1 MKTINKKI
9 YTLLYIVVLNL
20 AWTMNPIHAH
30 NIHLD
35 ATRLS
40 AKDGLSCNTVKC
52 VVQDRDGFIWFATPN
67 GMSRYDGY
75 QFKNYSNFDNDAT
88 PKNNSSISLLM
99 TEDENGKIWGYS
111 SKSIL
116 CCYDL
121 ETARFADYTHIDNS
135 TKLLGSRFK
144 SSNGMWLHASDIG
157 VRYVTFSKGKLQTI
171 DFTTQKGQVIGTRQH
186 KFAEDDKHNIWIASD
201 KGLNMITPNMRSIL
215 VLKNKNIKVLTCN
228 GSTIAVLTDKGE
240 ALLYNSQGK
249 LLKHSQLPSMMGIV
263 GKSRASFFWQ
273 GEWYI
278 FTEGDTYA
286 MNLKTG
292 AFHKPAIQI
301 PNAMDKN
308 SVKSYYFLYDKEGCA
323 YIFAKKSRLFKK
335 LKLLEDK
342 NIINS
347 RDKNFCAAE
356 DAQGKVFI
364 TSYGSGL
371 FVFDPKS
378 QQTEHF
384 SATDKNPLF
393 HTDFLSNIFIDR
405 SDCIW
410 IATGDGVFCCKE
422 QKELKADFVK
432 IAPNEQNEWS
442 NYVRYIKQISPD
454 KLFIGT
460 KNCNNYLYD
469 LNSNQPTFLF
479 RSEACVYAYAID
491 KMGRKWIGT
500 KGDGLYIND
509 IHYSK
514 KDKKHFISDD
524 NIYDIV
530 FDKKDRVWIATWN
543 KGLRVT
549 SIKDGNVDGLKF
561 DSLLNKNGREAHI
574 HDLLLDR
581 KGRLWASTNNGVA
594 MIDTHTNHPDNKGIL
609 RYSEENGKLPASEIV
624 CCMEAHDG
632 TLWFGTNKG
641 VLKCTF
647 NPKTKELNYQ
657 LFNKENG
664 LTNNTI
670 RSLAEDKLG
679 NIWIGTEEGLS
690 RLTEKTLD
698 ICSFLLG
705 STIQENN
712 FNENCALQLPD
723 GRVAFGLVSS
733 ALFLTPTPAS
743 SLSSKLNKKAV
754 ITDMTINGVSIYDR
768 ENEGILSKA
777 LNYTQEISLPFDK
790 NSLSIFYSNFD
801 YPHIRN
807 AIYQYYLEG
816 IDKTWRPMT
825 SINHA
830 DFSDLRPGHYTL
842 HLRTLV
848 SSNHWSEETQLSII
862 IRQPWYNTW
871 FAWIIYLV
879 LIGGIGFLFYR
890 SWRRNF
896 DLNQQMEMEKQMHDF
911 RIEFFTHISHE
922 FRTPLSIIQSAVEK
936 ITYKETGHVSK
947 NTLLTL
953 NRGTKRL
960 LRLIN
965 QLMEFRKVNT
975 GNMKLALEEGNIVL
989 FVRNIYNDIRQVAVQ
1004 KDVNMSFTPWVNN
1017 YKMYFDHDKVETI
1030 VYNLLSNAMKYT
1042 PDKGTVDVKLS
1053 LDGSNIQLTV
1063 EDNGPG
1069 IKPEREQDL
1078 FKPFMHGYVSKGG
1091 MGIGLYTAQQM
1102 ATLHQGSLTYRRS
1115 TNLGGSLFTFTL
1127 PIDKDIYDAADFVT
1141 VKAIDENSMEKD
1153 DIDTIVKEMTPQAI
1167 NDITIMVIEDD
1178 PDMMQQI
1185 KSELSVYFRVESFMN
1200 GKTGYENIKV
1210 VKPALLICDIM
1221 LPGMSGYEIVS
1232 NMKADPETQ
1241 DIPVIM
1247 LTAFDDANHI
1257 LKAYKNFVDD
1267 YMIKPC
1273 NFKLLIARALQFVA
1287 MDLKAK
1293 KGSTVEKK
1301 AEDVSSDKTKTKKQE
1316 NDAKE
1321 GPTLLMSPLDK
1332 KFKDKFTAVVA
1343 QHISDSSFN
1352 IDRLAELLNLGR
1364 TTVYN
1369 RTKSIMGVSPN
1380 TYIQNE
1386 RLRIAAEW
1394 LLEGEYTVSEISA
1407 KAGFSDATYFYKC
1420 FKNKYGVPPR
1430 KFGKQSVKDDK

>member
-1 MKTINKKI
+1 MKATNRKII
-9 YTLLYIVVLNL
+9 YTLFIVVLGL
-20 AWTMNPIHAH
+20 TWTTSSIYAH

-40 AKDGLSCNTVKC
+40 VKDGLSCNTVKC
-52 VVQDRDGFIWFATPN
+52 VEQDRDGFIWFATPN

-75 QFKNYSNFDNDAT
+75 QFKNFSDFGSNTT
-88 PKNNSSISLLM
+88 PHTNSSITLLM
-99 TEDENGKIWGYS
+99 NEEKNGRMWGFN

-121 ETARFADYTHIDNS
+121 ETAHFTDYADVDPS
-135 TKLLGSRFK
+135 TQLLSKRFK
-144 SSNGMWLHASDIG
+144 SSYGIWVYSSDFG
-157 VRYVTFSKGKLQTI
+157 ARYLTYKDGILQVF
-171 DFTTQKGQVIGTRQH
+171 DFTTKNGKLAGTRQLT
-186 KFAEDDKHNIWIASD
+186 FTEDNHHNVWIASD
-201 KGLNMITPNMRSIL
+201 KGLNMITPKLQSIL
-215 VLKNKNIKVLTCN
+215 ILKNKNIKVITSN
-228 GSTIAVLTDKGE
+228 GSTIAILTDKGE
-240 ALLYNSQGK
+240 AMLYSCQGK
-249 LLKHSQLPSMMGIV
+249 LIKHSQLPSMMGCID
-263 GKSRASFFWQ
+263 KSRASFFWQ

-278 FTEGDTYA
+278 FTQGETYA
-286 MNLKTG
+286 MDLKTG
-292 AFHKPAIQI
+292 VFHKPSIQI

-308 SVKSYYFLYDKEGCA
+308 PMKSYYFLFDKEGNA
-323 YIFAKKSRLFKK
+323 YLFGKKSHLFKK
-335 LKLLEDK
+335 FKLLDDK
-342 NIINS
+342 NFINV

-378 QQTEHF
+378 QQTDHF
-384 SATDKNPLF
+384 SIADKAPLF
-393 HTDFLSNIFIDR
+393 HTDFLLNIFIDR

-410 IATGDGVFCCKE
+410 IGTGDGVFCCKE
-422 QKELKADFVK
+422 QKELKSDFVK
-432 IAPNEQNEWS
+432 IVTNSQNEWN
-442 NYVRYIKQISPD
+442 NYVRFIKLIAPE
-454 KLFIGT
+454 KLLVST
-460 KNCNNYLYD
+460 KDGNNYQYD
-469 LNSNQPTFLF
+469 LKSNTSTFLF
-479 RSEACVYAYAID
+479 RTDACVYSYAID
-491 KMGRKWIGT
+491 KMGRKWFGT
-500 KGDGLYIND
+500 KGDGLHIND
-509 IHYSK
+509 VHYSK
-514 KDKKHFISDD
+514 KDKNHYISD
-524 NIYDIV
+524 NAIYDIIL
-530 FDKKDRVWIATWN
+530 DRKDRVWIATWN
-543 KGLRVT
+543 KGLLTT
-549 SIKDGNVDGLKF
+549 SLKNADINQLRF
-561 DSLLNKNGREAHI
+561 DSLLNRNGRESKI
-574 HDLLLDR
+574 HDLLLDS
-581 KGRLWASTNNGVA
+581 KERLWASTNNGVA
-594 MIDTHTNHPDNKGIL
+594 MIDTYEKHLDDKHIL
-609 RYSEENGKLPASEIV
+609 RFSEENGKFPASEIT
-624 CCMEAHDG
+624 CSTEAHDG
-632 TLWFGTNKG
+632 TLWFGSNKG
-641 VLKCTF
+641 VVKCTYD
-647 NPKTKELNYQ
+647 PESKEISYQ
-657 LFNKENG
+657 LFNKDNG

-679 NIWIGTEEGLS
+679 NIWVGTEEGLS
-690 RLTEKTLD
+690 RLNEKTFD
-698 ICSFLLG
+698 IRSFQLG

-712 FNENCALQLPD
+712 FTENCALQFPD
-723 GRVAFGLVSS
+723 GRIAFGLINSM
-733 ALFLTPTPAS
+733 LFLTPSPSIPQAS
-743 SLSSKLNKKAV
+743 KSDKKAI
-754 ITDMTINGVSIYDR
+754 ITDMTINGVSIY
-768 ENEGILSKA
+768 EKEHEGILSKA
-777 LNYTQEISLPFDK
+777 LNYTKEISLPFDK

-801 YPHIRN
+801 YPHIQN

-816 IDKTWRPMT
+816 IDKTWHPMT

-848 SSNHWSEETQLSII
+848 SSNHWSEETRLSII

-871 FAWIIYLV
+871 FIWIIYLA

-896 DLNQQMEMEKQMHDF
+896 DLSQQMALEKQMHDF

-936 ITYKETGHVSK
+936 ITYKETGQVSR
-947 NTLLTL
+947 NTLTTL

-965 QLMEFRKVNT
+965 QLMEFRKANT
-975 GNMKLALEEGNIVL
+975 GNMKLTLEEGDIVL

-1004 KDVNMSFTPWVNN
+1004 KDINMSFTPWVNN

-1030 VYNLLSNAMKYT
+1030 VYNLLSNATKYT
-1042 PDKGTVDVKLS
+1042 ADKGTVEVNLS
-1053 LDGSNIQLTV
+1053 LDDSNVKLTV

-1102 ATLHQGSLTYRRS
+1102 ATLHKSSLTYHRS

-1127 PIDKDIYDAADFVT
+1127 PIDKGIYNVTDFVIA
-1141 VKAIDENSMEKD
+1141 KAIDESSMDKE
-1153 DIDTIVKEMTPQAI
+1153 DIDSIVKEMTPQAI

-1178 PDMMQQI
+1178 PDMMEQI
-1185 KSELSVYFRVESFMN
+1185 KSKLSIYFHVESFMN
-1200 GKTGYENIKV
+1200 GKTGYDNIKTI
-1210 VKPALLICDIM
+1210 KPALLICDIM

-1232 NMKADPETQ
+1232 NMKADLETQ

-1273 NFKLLIARALQFVA
+1273 NFKLLIARVLQFVA
-1287 MDLKAK
+1287 MDIK
-1293 KGSTVEKK
+1293 EKK
-1301 AEDVSSDKTKTKKQE
+1301 QKRTKKEIKVDSVDKTPVNQAPKEESTQE
-1316 NDAKE
+1316 V
-1321 GPTLLMSPLDK
+1321 PTLLMSPLDK
-1332 KFKDKFTAVVA
+1332 KFKDKFTAIVA

-1386 RLRIAAEW
+1386 RLRIAAEL
-1394 LLEGEYTVSEISA
+1394 LLEGEYTVSEISD

-1420 FKNKYGVPPR
+1420 FKNKFGVAPSKYG
-1430 KFGKQSVKDDK
+1430 K

>member
-1 MKTINKKI
+1 MKTANKKYI
-9 YTLLYIVVLNL
+9 YTLLYIIVLNL
-20 AWTMNPIHAH
+20 VWMMNPIHAH

-52 VVQDRDGFIWFATPN
+52 IVQDRDGFIWFATPN

-88 PKNNSSISLLM
+88 PKNNSSITLLM

-121 ETARFADYTHIDNS
+121 ETARFADYAHIDNS

-249 LLKHSQLPSMMGIV
+249 LLKHSQLPSIMGIV

-543 KGLRVT
+543 KGLCVT

-657 LFNKENG
+657 LFNKKNG

-698 ICSFLLG
+698 IRSFLLG

-936 ITYKETGHVSK
+936 ITYKETGQVSR

-965 QLMEFRKVNT
+965 QLMEFRKANT
-975 GNMKLALEEGNIVL
+975 GNMKLTLEEGDIVL
-989 FVRNIYNDIRQVAVQ
+989 FVRNVYNDIRQVAVQ
-1004 KDVNMSFTPWVNN
+1004 KDINMSFTPWLKS
-1017 YKMYFDHDKVETI
+1017 YKIYFDHDKVETI
-1030 VYNLLSNAMKYT
+1030 VYNLLSNATKYT
-1042 PDKGTVDVKLS
+1042 PDKGTVEVKLT
-1053 LDGSNIQLTV
+1053 LEDSNIKLSV

-1091 MGIGLYTAQQM
+1091 MGFGLYTAQQM
-1102 ATLHQGSLTYRRS
+1102 ATLHKGLLTYRRS
-1115 TNLGGSLFTFTL
+1115 THLGGSLFTFTL

-1141 VKAIDENSMEKD
+1141 VKAIDENSMDKE

-1232 NMKADPETQ
+1232 NMKADLETQ

-1273 NFKLLIARALQFVA
+1273 NFKLLIARVLQFVA
-1287 MDLKAK
+1287 MDIK
-1293 KGSTVEKK
+1293 EKK
-1301 AEDVSSDKTKTKKQE
+1301 QKRTKKETKVESMDKTSANQ
-1316 NDAKE
+1316 AKE
-1321 GPTLLMSPLDK
+1321 EANVQEAPTLLMSPLDK
-1332 KFKDKFTAVVA
+1332 KFKDKFMAVVA

-1364 TTVYN
+1364 TTLYN

-1386 RLRIAAEW
+1386 RLCIAAE
-1394 LLEGEYTVSEISA
+1394 LLLKGEYTVSEISE

-1420 FKNKYGVPPR
+1420 FKNKYGVAPS
-1430 KFGKQSVKDDK
+1430 KYGKQ

>member
-1 MKTINKKI
+1 MKTTNKKFVN
-9 YTLLYIVVLNL
+9 TLLYIVVLSL
-20 AWTMNPIHAH
+20 AWTTHSINAH

-40 AKDGLSCNTVKC
+40 AKDGLSCNTIKSVA
-52 VVQDRDGFIWFATPN
+52 QDRDGFIWLATSN

-75 QFKNYSNFDNDAT
+75 QFKNYSNFDNNAT
-88 PKNNSSISLLM
+88 PKNNSSITLLM
-99 TEDENGKIWGYS
+99 NEEENGRIWGFN

-121 ETARFADYTHIDNS
+121 ETAHFSDYATIDKRTH
-135 TKLLGSRFK
+135 LLDKRFK
-144 SSNGMWLHASDIG
+144 SSNGIWIHVSDFG
-157 VRYVTFSKGKLQTI
+157 ARYVTFTDGKLQTY
-171 DFTTQKGQVIGTRQH
+171 DFTPENGKLAGTGQLNL
-186 KFAEDDKHNIWIASD
+186 AEDDKHNIWIASD
-201 KGLNMITPNMRSIL
+201 KGLNLVTPDMRSTL
-215 VLKNKNIKVLTCN
+215 MLKNKNIKVLTCN
-228 GSTIAVLTDKGE
+228 GSSIAVLTDKGE
-240 ALLYNSQGK
+240 AMLYNSQGK
-249 LLKHSQLPSMMGIV
+249 LLKRSQLPSMMGSV

-292 AFHKPAIQI
+292 MFHKPAIQI

-308 SVKSYYFLYDKEGCA
+308 PMKSYYFLNDKDGCA
-323 YIFAKKSRLFKK
+323 YLFGKKNSLFKK
-335 LKLLEDK
+335 LSLLEDK
-342 NIINS
+342 SIINS

-364 TSYGSGL
+364 TSYGNGL

-378 QQTEHF
+378 QRTEHF

-432 IAPNEQNEWS
+432 IAPNEQHEWS
-442 NYVRYIKQISPD
+442 NYVRYIKQIAPE
-454 KLFIGT
+454 KLFVST
-460 KNCNNYLYD
+460 KKCNNYLYD

-514 KDKKHFISDD
+514 KDQKHFISDD

-530 FDKKDRVWIATWN
+530 FDKKGRVWIATWN

-549 SIKDGNVDGLKF
+549 SIKDGNINKLKF

-574 HDLLLDR
+574 HDLLLDS

-594 MIDTHTNHPDNKGIL
+594 MIDTHTNHPNNNGIL
-609 RYSEENGKLPASEIV
+609 RYSEENGKFPASEIV
-624 CCMEAHDG
+624 CSMEAHDG

-641 VLKCTF
+641 VLKCTY
-647 NPKTKELNYQ
+647 NAQSKELNYQ
-657 LFNKENG
+657 LFNKKNG
-664 LTNNTI
+664 LTNNSI
-670 RSLAEDKLG
+670 RSLVEDKLG

-690 RLTEKTLD
+690 CLTEKTLD
-698 ICSFLLG
+698 IRSFQLG
-705 STIQENN
+705 STIPENN
-712 FNENCALQLPD
+712 FSENCALQLPD

-733 ALFLTPTPAS
+733 TLFLTPTPAS
-743 SLSSKLNKKAV
+743 SSAFKLNKKAV
-754 ITDMTINGVSIYDR
+754 ITDMTINGISVYGK

-777 LNYTQEISLPFDK
+777 LNYTKEISLPSDK

-801 YPHIRN
+801 YPHIQN

-816 IDKTWRPMT
+816 IDKTWHPMT

-871 FAWIIYLV
+871 FAWIIYLAV
-879 LIGGIGFLFYR
+879 IGGIVFLFYR

-896 DLNQQMEMEKQMHDF
+896 DLNQQMEMEKKMHDF

-936 ITYKETGHVSK
+936 ITYKETGQVSR
-947 NTLLTL
+947 NTLTTL

-965 QLMEFRKVNT
+965 QLMEFRKANT
-975 GNMKLALEEGNIVL
+975 GNMKLTLEEGDIVL

-1004 KDVNMSFTPWVNN
+1004 KDINMSFTPWVNN

-1030 VYNLLSNAMKYT
+1030 VYNLLSNATKYT
-1042 PDKGTVDVKLS
+1042 ADKGTVEVNLS
-1053 LDGSNIQLTV
+1053 LDDSNVKLTV

-1102 ATLHQGSLTYRRS
+1102 ATLHKGSLTYHRS

-1127 PIDKDIYDAADFVT
+1127 QIDKGIYDAADFVT
-1141 VKAIDENSMEKD
+1141 AKAIDEKSMDKD
-1153 DIDTIVKEMTPQAI
+1153 EIDSIVKEMTPQAI
-1167 NDITIMVIEDD
+1167 NDITVMVIEDD
-1178 PDMMQQI
+1178 PDMMEQI
-1185 KSELSVYFRVESFMN
+1185 KSELSVYFHVKSFMN
-1200 GKTGYENIKV
+1200 GKTGYDNIKTI
-1210 VKPALLICDIM
+1210 KPALLICDIM

-1232 NMKADPETQ
+1232 NMKADLATQ

-1273 NFKLLIARALQFVA
+1273 NFKLLIARVLQFVA
-1287 MDLKAK
+1287 MDIK
-1293 KGSTVEKK
+1293 EKK
-1301 AEDVSSDKTKTKKQE
+1301 QKRTKKEVKVDSIDKTSVNQ
-1316 NDAKE
+1316 AKE
-1321 GPTLLMSPLDK
+1321 AGTQEVSTLLMSPLDK

-1343 QHISDSSFN
+1343 QHISDSNFN

-1386 RLRIAAEW
+1386 RLRIAAEL
-1394 LLEGEYTVSEISA
+1394 LLEGEYTVSEISE

-1420 FKNKYGVPPR
+1420 FKNKYGVAPS
-1430 KFGKQSVKDDK
+1430 KYGKK

>member
-1 MKTINKKI
+1 MKTTNRKII
-9 YTLLYIVVLNL
+9 YTFLYIVVLGL
-20 AWTMNPIHAH
+20 TWTTSSIYAH

-40 AKDGLSCNTVKC
+40 AKDGLSCNTIKC
-52 VVQDRDGFIWFATPN
+52 VEQDRDGFIWFATPN

-75 QFKNYSNFDNDAT
+75 QFKNYSNFDNNAT
-88 PKNNSSISLLM
+88 PQNNSSITLLM
-99 TEDENGKIWGYS
+99 NEEENGRIWGFNP
-111 SKSIL
+111 KSIL

-121 ETARFADYTHIDNS
+121 KTARFSDYATIDKRTH
-135 TKLLGSRFK
+135 LLDKRFK
-144 SSNGMWLHASDIG
+144 SSNGMWIHVFDFGA
-157 VRYVTFSKGKLQTI
+157 RYVTFTDGKLQTY
-171 DFTTQKGQVIGTRQH
+171 DFTPENGKLAGTGQLNL
-186 KFAEDDKHNIWIASD
+186 AEDDKHNIWIASD
-201 KGLNMITPNMRSIL
+201 KGLNLVTPDMRSTL
-215 VLKNKNIKVLTCN
+215 MLKNKNIKVLTCN
-228 GSTIAVLTDKGE
+228 GSSIAILTDKGE
-240 ALLYNSQGK
+240 AMLYNSQGK
-249 LLKHSQLPSMMGIV
+249 LLRRSQLPTMMGSV

-292 AFHKPAIQI
+292 VFHKPAIQI
-301 PNAMDKN
+301 PNAMNKN
-308 SVKSYYFLYDKEGCA
+308 PMKSYYFLYDKDGWA
-323 YIFAKKSRLFKK
+323 YLFGKKNSLFKK
-335 LKLLEDK
+335 LRLLEDK
-342 NIINS
+342 SIINS

-364 TSYGSGL
+364 TSYGNGL

-378 QQTEHF
+378 QRTEHF

-410 IATGDGVFCCKE
+410 IATGDGVFRCKE

-432 IAPNEQNEWS
+432 IAPNEQHEWS
-442 NYVRYIKQISPD
+442 NYIRYIKQISPD
-454 KLFIGT
+454 KLFVST
-460 KNCNNYLYD
+460 KKCNNYLYD

-500 KGDGLYIND
+500 KGAGLYIND
-509 IHYSK
+509 IRYSK
-514 KDKKHFISDD
+514 NDKNHFISDD

-543 KGLRVT
+543 KGLRVA
-549 SIKDGNVDGLKF
+549 SIKSGNIDNLKF

-574 HDLLLDR
+574 HDLLLDS

-594 MIDTHTNHPDNKGIL
+594 MIDTRTNHPNNKGIL

-624 CCMEAHDG
+624 CSMEANDG
-632 TLWFGTNKG
+632 TLWFGSNKG
-641 VLKCTF
+641 VLKCTY
-647 NPKTKELNYQ
+647 NPQNKELKYQ
-657 LFNKENG
+657 VFNKKNG

-670 RSLAEDKLG
+670 RSLAEDKMG

-698 ICSFLLG
+698 IRSFQLG

-712 FNENCALQLPD
+712 FTENCALQLPD
-723 GRVAFGLVSS
+723 GRITFGLVSS
-733 ALFLTPTPAS
+733 TLFLTPTPAS
-743 SLSSKLNKKAV
+743 SNAFKLSKKAV
-754 ITDMTINGVSIYDR
+754 ITDMTINGVSIYDK

-777 LNYTQEISLPFDK
+777 LNYTQKIYLPSDK
-790 NSLSIFYSNFD
+790 NSMSIFYSNFD
-801 YPHIRN
+801 YPHIQN

-848 SSNHWSEETQLSII
+848 SSNHWSEETQLDII
-862 IRQPWYNTW
+862 ISQPWYNTW
-871 FAWIIYLV
+871 FAWIIYLA

-896 DLNQQMEMEKQMHDF
+896 DLNQQMALEKQMHDF

-936 ITYKETGHVSK
+936 ITYKETGQVSK
-947 NTLLTL
+947 NTLTTL

-965 QLMEFRKVNT
+965 QLMEFRKANS
-975 GNMKLALEEGNIVL
+975 GNMKLTLEEGDIVL

-1004 KDVNMSFTPWVNN
+1004 KDINMSFTPWVNN
-1017 YKMYFDHDKVETI
+1017 YKMHFDQDKVETI
-1030 VYNLLSNAMKYT
+1030 VYNLLSNATKYT
-1042 PDKGTVDVKLS
+1042 PDKGTVEIKLS
-1053 LDGSNIQLTV
+1053 LDDTNFKLSV

-1102 ATLHQGSLTYRRS
+1102 ATLHKGALTYCRS
-1115 TNLGGSLFTFTL
+1115 TSLGGSLFTFTL
-1127 PIDKDIYDAADFVT
+1127 PIDKNIYDAADFVAA
-1141 VKAIDENSMEKD
+1141 KAIDEKSMDKD
-1153 DIDTIVKEMTPQAI
+1153 EIDSIVKEMTPQAI

-1178 PDMMQQI
+1178 PDMMEQI
-1185 KSELSVYFRVESFMN
+1185 KSELSVYFHVESFMN
-1200 GKTGYENIKV
+1200 GKTGYDNIKTI
-1210 VKPALLICDIM
+1210 KPALLICDIM

-1232 NMKADPETQ
+1232 NMKADLATQ

-1267 YMIKPC
+1267 YMVKPC
-1273 NFKLLIARALQFVA
+1273 NFKLLIARVLQFVA
-1287 MDLKAK
+1287 TDIK
-1293 KGSTVEKK
+1293 EKK
-1301 AEDVSSDKTKTKKQE
+1301 QKRTKKEVKVDSIDKTSVNQ
-1316 NDAKE
+1316 AKE
-1321 GPTLLMSPLDK
+1321 SANVQEAQTLLMSPLDK
-1332 KFKDKFTAVVA
+1332 KFKDKFVAVVA

-1386 RLRIAAEW
+1386 RLRIAAEL
-1394 LLEGEYTVSEISA
+1394 LLEGEYTVSEISE

-1420 FKNKYGVPPR
+1420 FKNKYGVPPS
-1430 KFGKQSVKDDK
+1430 KYGKK